1 MKTIFYTLGI
11 ITVLMSLTLTSC
23 SIDELEIQKPNQ
35 KSISELSIEESI
47 LNENI
52 FKRDS
57 IDSNKDGEVGDPKK
71 DKKD

>member
-23 SIDELEIQKPNQ
+23 SIDGLEIQKPNQ

>member
-1 MKTIFYTLGI
+1 MKTIYYTLGI

-23 SIDELEIQKPNQ
+23 SVDELEIQKPNQ
-35 KSISELSIEESI
+35 KSISVLSIEESI

-57 IDSNKDGEVGDPKK
+57 IDSNKEGETDPIK